1 MTLTIKLAWKSLQE
15 VICLQVKI
23 VCPYIGV
30 DEWNFYAL
38 FLCLA
43 TDGLQIICCYS
54 IYRAHTGG
62 MEMPLNSDVSPSLC
76 SSL

>member
-15 VICLQVKI
+15 LICLQVKI

-62 MEMPLNSDVSPSLC
+62 MEMPLNSDVSP
-76 SSL
+76 